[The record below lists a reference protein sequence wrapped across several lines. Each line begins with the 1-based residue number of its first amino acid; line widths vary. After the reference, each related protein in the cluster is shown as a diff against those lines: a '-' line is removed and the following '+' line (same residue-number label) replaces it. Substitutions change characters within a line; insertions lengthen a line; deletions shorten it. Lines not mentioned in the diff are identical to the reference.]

1 MVEALVVAAE
11 GGGGGGM
18 EEERACMQADGH
30 GQEVMVKFS
39 HAVLKNK
46 KTLQPHCVVAD
57 FQE

>member
-1 MVEALVVAAE
+1 
-11 GGGGGGM
+11 M

-46 KTLQPHCVVAD
+46 KTLQPHCVLAD